1 MDLMKSCRNAGIA
14 LALILLP
21 GSLQAAVVPDSPV
34 KDQCVVLLPE
44 VQKRIMQFATHE
56 ERLQELNSD
65 RKTKK
70 SYFSP
75 KAKWREALPVTFRWI
90 CTEDEKGPFR
100 VEISETPDFKDPIY
114 GFSASATTLALP
126 PRAANF
132 KIGRRYYWRVIG
144 RNAKKKKVQSETAS
158 FVTEDLPPRWIG
170 LYGTTENVRDLG
182 GYVTADGRRVR
193 QGMLYRGQG
202 LNYNSVDREIP
213 GANRL
218 MIVDQQLLLDRFH
231 IRTDLDLRSV
241 GETAGMKV
249 SPLGS
254 RVNFIQHSSYCY
266 AGIFTAEGKKVMAQ
280 NFRLFCD
287 EKNYPIYF
295 HCIAGADRTGSL
307 AYVLN
312 GLLGVPEHSLG
323 TDWEHT
329 FYPNLPDNSAGG
341 DPNFWRLYRHFA
353 DGFSKYGSEND
364 PLSRKIELYLLDCG
378 IKPEE
383 MAAFRKIMLE

>member
-1 MDLMKSCRNAGIA
+1 MNVKICRAGIA
-14 LALILLP
+14 LALVMLP
-21 GSLQAAVVPDSPV
+21 GAIRADIVPDSPV
-34 KDQCVVLLPE
+34 KDQTVVLLPE
-44 VQKRIMQFATHE
+44 IQKKIMQFPTHE

-65 RKTKK
+65 RETKK
-70 SYFSP
+70 SYFAP
-75 KAKWREALPVTFRWI
+75 GARWRKGQPVTFRWS
-90 CTEDEKGPFR
+90 CTAGECGPFR
-100 VEISETPDFKDPIY
+100 VEISETPDFADPIY
-114 GFSASATTLALP
+114 GFSAKETNAVLSRRST
-126 PRAANF
+126 NF
-132 KIGRRYYWRVIG
+132 KIGQKYYWRVIG
-144 RNAKKKKVQSETAS
+144 RNANKEKVFSAAAS

-231 IRTDLDLRSV
+231 IRTDLDLRSL

-266 AGIFTAEGKKVMAQ
+266 AGIFTADGKKVMAQ

-341 DPNFWRLYRHFA
+341 NPNFWRLYRHFA
-353 DGFSKYGSEND
+353 DGFSKYGNEND

-378 IKPEE
+378 IQPEE
-383 MAAFRKIMLE
+383 IAEFRRIMLE

>member
-1 MDLMKSCRNAGIA
+1 MNVKICSAGVV
-14 LALILLP
+14 LAFIMMP
-21 GSLQAAVVPDSPV
+21 GALQADIVPDSPV
-34 KDQCVVLLPE
+34 KDQIVVLLPE
-44 VQKRIMQFATHE
+44 VQKKIMQFPTHE
-56 ERLQELNSD
+56 ERLRELNAD
-65 RKTKK
+65 REAKK
-70 SYFSP
+70 SYFAP
-75 KAKWREALPVTFRWI
+75 NARWRKAQPVTFRWN
-90 CTEDEKGPFR
+90 CTANEVGPFR
-100 VEISETPDFKDPIY
+100 VEISETTDFTDPIY
-114 GFSASATTLALP
+114 GFSAKEPTMNLS
-126 PRAANF
+126 RRDANF
-132 KIGRRYYWRVIG
+132 KIGQRYYWRVIG
-144 RNAKKKKVQSETAS
+144 RNADKSKVTSSTAS

-182 GYVTADGRRVR
+182 GYITADGRRVR

-341 DPNFWRLYRHFA
+341 NPNFWRLYRHFA
-353 DGFSKYGSEND
+353 DGFSKYGSESD